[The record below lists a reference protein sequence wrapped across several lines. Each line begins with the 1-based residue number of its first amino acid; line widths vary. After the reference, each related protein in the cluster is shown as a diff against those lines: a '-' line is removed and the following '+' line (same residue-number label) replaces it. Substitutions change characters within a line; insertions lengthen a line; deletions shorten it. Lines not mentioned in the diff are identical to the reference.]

1 VRLGITHHLGW
12 AVAVTADADHEV
24 VDRRR
29 IELIEPGLPNA
40 PIHHEGGP
48 HELHRSGDPLDDGAL
63 AALVTEVR
71 SSVVRAAS
79 AGLDALAAALP
90 EPVTSM
96 SIRAWPVDF
105 PTDISVQRR
114 VPYESRADSVM
125 YSQVLA
131 ELAHLR
137 GWEVHRYDAKT
148 VELDAVRVLG
158 PRAKQVLHGPRAA
171 LGAPWTKD
179 HRTALAATIV
189 VGEHPM

>member
-1 VRLGITHHLGW
+1 VRLGIAHHLGW

-125 YSQVLA
+125 YCQVLA
-131 ELAHLR
+131 ELAHVR
-137 GWEVHRYDAKT
+137 GWVVHRYEAKT
-148 VELDAVRVLG
+148 VEVDAVRVLG
-158 PRAKQVLHGPRAA
+158 ARAKQVLHGPRAA

-189 VGEHPM
+189 IR